1 MRKYKGIMVIVVI
14 LLIMCMCTI
23 GIIAVVSL
31 GEPKGNLKDFTNIT
45 KWNGAITGTSYEQAT
60 EELDVTVMD
69 KGGELEIEVTF
80 LEPNKVPYRE
90 IEQLGIGK
98 CKIVDVNG
106 KTIVKDIDSEMA
118 EVMNGKAIIVI
129 DLEDVQSGNYK
140 LLISEMLGGSKADQP
155 TTLSGSWECEFVH

>member
-1 MRKYKGIMVIVVI
+1 MRKYKGIMVIVVV
-14 LLIMCMCTI
+14 LLMICMCVI
-23 GIIAVVSL
+23 GIIAVVL
-31 GEPKGNLKDFTNIT
+31 PDKNIT
-45 KWNGAITGTSYEQAT
+45 NWKGAITGIPYEQAT
-60 EELDVTVMD
+60 EELDVSVMD
-69 KGGELEIEVTF
+69 KGEELEIEVTF
-80 LEPNKVPYRE
+80 LAPNKVPYRE

-129 DLEDVQSGNYK
+129 ELEDVQRGNYK

-155 TTLSGSWECEFVH
+155 TTLIGSWECEFVH

>member
-1 MRKYKGIMVIVVI
+1 MRKLKGIMVIVVV
-14 LLIMCMCTI
+14 LIMLCMSAI
-23 GIIAVVSL
+23 GIIAVVSSD
-31 GEPKGNLKDFTNIT
+31 KNIT
-45 KWNGAITGTSYEQAT
+45 NWKGAITGIPYEQAT
-60 EELDVTVMD
+60 EELDVSVMD
-69 KGGELEIEVTF
+69 KGEELEIEVTF
-80 LEPNKVPYRE
+80 LAPNKVPYRE

-129 DLEDVQSGNYK
+129 ELEDVQRGSYK

-155 TTLSGSWECEFVH
+155 TVLIGSWECEFVHYRQ